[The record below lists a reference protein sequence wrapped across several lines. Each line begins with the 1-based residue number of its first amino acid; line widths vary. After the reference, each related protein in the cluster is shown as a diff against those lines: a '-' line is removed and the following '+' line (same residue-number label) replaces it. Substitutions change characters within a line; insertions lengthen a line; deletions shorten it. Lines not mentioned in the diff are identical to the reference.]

1 MITVAIAEDHQALI
15 DGIESYVR
23 HEDDIKVIGH
33 ANNGEELLKLV
44 RLKQPKVVLC
54 DIRMPKLDGIEATK
68 IVLKELPYTK
78 VVAFTM
84 FDQEGAVEQML
95 AAGAHG
101 YILKNS
107 SLEVVLEAI
116 RTVAAGKT
124 YYDKK
129 ILSLLGQSIKVKG
142 KHKTKN
148 LALDGISSSINKSE
162 NQFDYP
168 NRVIFEWKHRGNKL
182 VYSYFENEDYKTHK
196 KDSVFIPHK
205 SFYAVSEWKRGL
217 VIMVKVPSI
226 K

>member
-15 DGIESYVR
+15 DGIKSYVKY
-23 HEDDIKVIGH
+23 EDDIKAIGQ

-68 IVLKELPYTK
+68 TILNEYPHTK

-84 FDQEGAVEQML
+84 FDQDGAVQQML
-95 AAGAHG
+95 QAGAQG

-116 RTVAAGKT
+116 RTVASGKT

-129 ILSLLGQSIKVKG
+129 IVVSDSDKNSSQSILSKREREILQLIAKG
-142 KHKTKN
+142 HTSHQIADALFIGKSTVDTHRKN
-148 LALDGISSSINKSE
+148 MI
-162 NQFDYP
+162 
-168 NRVIFEWKHRGNKL
+168 RKL
-182 VYSYFENEDYKTHK
+182 GLSGAGELLR
-196 KDSVFIPHK
+196 
-205 SFYAVSEWKRGL
+205 YAVEK
-217 VIMVKVPSI
+217 KYEF
-226 K
+226 

>member
-15 DGIESYVR
+15 DGIRSYIKY
-23 HEDDIKVIGH
+23 EDDISIIGH

-68 IVLKELPYTK
+68 TILKELPHTK
-78 VVAFTM
+78 VIAFTM
-84 FDQEGAVEQML
+84 FDREEAVKQML

-116 RTVAAGKT
+116 REVTCGKT

-129 ILSLLGQSIKVKG
+129 IHQPNAEKNSTKSVLSSREREILQLIAKGRTSHQIADELFIGKSTVDTHRKNMIRKLGLSGAGELL
-142 KHKTKN
+142 
-148 LALDGISSSINKSE
+148 
-162 NQFDYP
+162 
-168 NRVIFEWKHRGNKL
+168 R
-182 VYSYFENEDYKTHK
+182 
-196 KDSVFIPHK
+196 
-205 SFYAVSEWKRGL
+205 YAVEK
-217 VIMVKVPSI
+217 KYEF
-226 K
+226 